1 MSKIKNMDQLDEQK
15 EAIFNM
21 IDDLRDYLDID
32 LENLDSESI
41 KEWGKSLLVA
51 GIGAFLIYKLING
64 IFGSKKVELE
74 EDSVVLKDIKVKDD
88 SVIARFVKEQAA
100 IILLSMARKWIKKYL
115 KAKNIVDED

>member
-1 MSKIKNMDQLDEQK
+1 MDQLDEQK

-21 IDDLRDYLDID
+21 IDELRAYLDFD
-32 LENLDSESI
+32 LEDLDSESI
-41 KEWGKSLLVA
+41 KEWGKSLLIA
-51 GIGAFLIYKLING
+51 GIGAFLVYKLISG
-64 IFGSKKVELE
+64 IFGNKKVELE
-74 EDSVVLKDIKVKDD
+74 EDNVVLKDIKVKDD